1 MTKEKQ
7 ESSLEQ
13 QQPFDN
19 ALKSLL
25 EGQEAQILQHILP
38 GAIYQETYSIE
49 AVRTI
54 LRTDRVYKMLY
65 YGTPHILHLE
75 FQTRVEKD
83 MAARL
88 LEYHAYFYHK
98 YGMPVISIVVYPFR
112 TAMAIS
118 PLEETSNG
126 EIILSFAFRN
136 FPLWRLSAER
146 YVADHVLAMYALLP
160 AMADANA
167 RLLDQAIEEMV
178 KY

>member
-1 MTKEKQ
+1 MLMGKCQVEGNKMTKEKQ

-25 EGQEAQILQHILP
+25 EGQEAQILPHILP
-38 GAIYQETYSIE
+38 GAVYQETYSIE
-49 AVRTI
+49 TVRTI

-65 YGTPHILHLE
+65 QGTPHILHLE
-75 FQTRVEKD
+75 FQTRSEKD

-98 YGMPVISIVVYPFR
+98 YGLPVISIIIYPFR
-112 TAMAIS
+112 TTMAVS

-126 EIILSFAFRN
+126 GVYSGPKSQVQKSAFGKILFLHSNDF
-136 FPLWRLSAER
+136 LGW
-146 YVADHVLAMYALLP
+146 
-160 AMADANA
+160 
-167 RLLDQAIEEMV
+167 EE
-178 KY
+178 KRKK